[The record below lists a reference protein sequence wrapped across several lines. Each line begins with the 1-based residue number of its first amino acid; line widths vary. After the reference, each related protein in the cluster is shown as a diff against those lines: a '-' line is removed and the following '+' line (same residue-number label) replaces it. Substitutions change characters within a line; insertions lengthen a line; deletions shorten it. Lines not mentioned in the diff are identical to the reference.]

1 MSQELKKKENEV
13 EKLKADITRVQGQA
27 DKIAKVLGN
36 LLMLLQRMLSIYL
49 SHPFPSFSL
58 TH

>member
-13 EKLKADITRVQGQA
+13 EKLKADITRVKGQA

-36 LLMLLQRMLSIYL
+36 LLMLLQRILGIYL
-49 SHPFPSFSL
+49 LFKSSI
-58 TH
+58 T